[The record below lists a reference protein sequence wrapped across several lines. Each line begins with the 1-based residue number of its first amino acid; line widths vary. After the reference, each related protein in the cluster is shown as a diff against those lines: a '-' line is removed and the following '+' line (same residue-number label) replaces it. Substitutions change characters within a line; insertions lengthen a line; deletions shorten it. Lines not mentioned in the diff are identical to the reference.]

1 MQTPLKAATIININQ
16 RIFLYNLSKEFN
28 LYVYDYQYISSFDEF
43 CQKLKLLQI
52 SVFTMVS
59 KLKVIPIIQSSNFLM

>member
-28 LYVYDYQYISSFDEF
+28 LYVYQYISSFDEF